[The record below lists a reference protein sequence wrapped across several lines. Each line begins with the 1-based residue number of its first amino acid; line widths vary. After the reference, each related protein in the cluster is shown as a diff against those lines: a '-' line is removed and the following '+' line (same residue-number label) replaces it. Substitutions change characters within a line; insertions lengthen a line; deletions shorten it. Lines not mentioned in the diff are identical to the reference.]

1 MHINY
6 RIQTH
11 EYNTLAITQEV
22 LYELNAMA
30 IERNYNRTL
39 KRGFFPQNLEGD
51 IPKGEECDRVVITGI
66 PIQVE
71 MAMPHYHAQGRLV
84 MPHVR
89 GVFKVPTI
97 TMEEYVEGFG
107 LKTKDVNLAGFDT
120 LEWVT
125 ISPPPHGNFETIPTV
140 YHGPYDY
147 SLPEI
152 EEDWLPQNQPIEES
166 LLSTLKGKV

>member
-1 MHINY
+1 MGIGQIPFIVNFF
-6 RIQTH
+6 RSLFAGELA
-11 EYNTLAITQEV
+11 EYNPWRA
-22 LYELNAMA
+22 N
-30 IERNYNRTL
+30 
-39 KRGFFPQNLEGD
+39 
-51 IPKGEECDRVVITGI
+51 
-66 PIQVE
+66 
-71 MAMPHYHAQGRLV
+71 
-84 MPHVR
+84 
-89 GVFKVPTI
+89 
-97 TMEEYVEGFG
+97 
-107 LKTKDVNLAGFDT
+107 T